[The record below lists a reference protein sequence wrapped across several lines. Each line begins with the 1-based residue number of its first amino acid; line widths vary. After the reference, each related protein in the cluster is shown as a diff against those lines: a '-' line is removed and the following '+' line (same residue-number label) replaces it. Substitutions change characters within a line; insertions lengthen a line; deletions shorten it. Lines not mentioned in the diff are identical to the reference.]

1 MAEAPS
7 DFQWKGTVMEEK
19 FNVSRR
25 RFVQLGA
32 GAAAA
37 LGAFGLVGCGS
48 GGTKGAAQGTSTAS
62 TAAAAKTRM
71 ITDLRGDEVE
81 VPVEINKIADLWHA
95 HNQIVLMLGGAP
107 KLVGTTEN
115 FKKQAW
121 ANVVYPDIANVE
133 TLVVGSGAGEVNYE
147 EALKLEPDVCFASDA
162 GVTDT
167 GRQQG
172 LCVVN
177 VMFQDYE
184 GLRNDVKLTAE
195 VLGGEAPAIAAA
207 WEDFLN
213 ANIDLVAQR
222 MQGVPE
228 EDRVKV
234 LHIVNK
240 SSLTKV
246 DGTNCIVDEW
256 IKLAGGVN
264 AIQMEG
270 NMIEVTMED
279 IVAADPQVIIIGS
292 GALDA
297 VETILSDEA
306 WSGITAVKN
315 GAVYANPNGVFPWDR
330 YSGEE
335 ALQVLWAAKKLNP
348 EKFEDVD
355 MAQTTKDFYKTFY
368 GFELTDDQANRII
381 NAQNPA

>member
-1 MAEAPS
+1 
-7 DFQWKGTVMEEK
+7 MEEK

-25 RFVQLGA
+25 RFVQFGA

-195 VLGGEAPAIAAA
+195 VLGGGAPAIAAA

-228 EDRVKV
+228 ENRVKV

-279 IVAADPQVIIIGS
+279 IVAADPEVIIIGT